1 MIKDLDELDDTIEI
15 SRLVQIINSESSSL
29 VTLLIEVLSGHMV
42 IPDFGE
48 FTEIITEIFEEV
60 RALPLAGRV
69 ADYIPALAEVPAD
82 KFAIAVTTRSGQR
95 FSLGDTT
102 DFFCLQS
109 VSKIGTYCEALKLH
123 GTEKTHQ
130 HVGREPSGQSFNAM
144 TLKEVPRAERSA
156 IPHNPCI
163 NAGAIMCTSL
173 NHPTLKESRRLAEYL
188 RAWTRLC
195 GAKVGFDPMV
205 MVSERESADTNNA
218 LAYMMREAGAFES
231 KDIDINETLEFYFS
245 TCAVTCSAD
254 MLATAAATLANSGKN
269 PITNEQVYDSK
280 VCKNAMSLMLSCG
293 MYDFSG
299 EWAFTVGLPAKSG
312 VSGAVMIVVPN
323 ICGICIWSP
332 PFIHEVQQGQTEP
345 DNFAPVSGATSPVES
360 HVCCFVWRLVRPASN
375 RGDST

>member
-1 MIKDLDELDDTIEI
+1 M
-15 SRLVQIINSESSSL
+15 SE
-29 VTLLIEVLSGHMV
+29 HY
-42 IPDFGE
+42 FG
-48 FTEIITEIFEEV
+48 
-60 RALPLAGRV
+60 
-69 ADYIPALAEVPAD
+69 
-82 KFAIAVTTRSGQR
+82 TR
-95 FSLGDTT
+95 
-102 DFFCLQS
+102 
-109 VSKIGTYCEALKLH
+109 
-123 GTEKTHQ
+123 
-130 HVGREPSGQSFNAM
+130 
-144 TLKEVPRAERSA
+144 
-156 IPHNPCI
+156 
-163 NAGAIMCTSL
+163 
-173 NHPTLKESRRLAEYL
+173 YL

-332 PFIHEVQQGQTEP
+332 PVDKLGNSVKAIE
-345 DNFAPVSGATSPVES
+345 FAK
-360 HVCCFVWRLVRPASN
+360 RLVERFSFHHLSSTRFSKDKLNPTISHRSQEQRLQLNLMYAASSGDLSALRQIAETQPDLDFGMADYDRRTPLHLAATEGHLEVVAFLLDHGADHSPIDRWGGTPLDDAILN
-375 RGDST
+375 EFADIKQVLETAGAQRGDLPKA